1 MSENHDQHPDTT
13 VWDLYEK
20 KAKIRDDEL
29 IDDWNG
35 TLSNLPV
42 FVSII
47 TGLLPEPTE
56 TY

>member
-1 MSENHDQHPDTT
+1 
-13 VWDLYEK
+13 
-20 KAKIRDDEL
+20 L

-42 FVSII
+42 FVRII